1 MCRMHYRSVNHS
13 SMQGVGNVQERQ
25 IHTDRKCLVVLGRKE
40 RGGQSAL
47 GEEGMRALDRFLSKQ
62 NCPVL
67 YSKALLS

>member
-1 MCRMHYRSVNHS
+1 M
-13 SMQGVGNVQERQ
+13 QERQ
-25 IHTDRKCLVVLGRKE
+25 IHADRKCLVVLGRRE
-40 RGGQSAL
+40 QGGQSAL